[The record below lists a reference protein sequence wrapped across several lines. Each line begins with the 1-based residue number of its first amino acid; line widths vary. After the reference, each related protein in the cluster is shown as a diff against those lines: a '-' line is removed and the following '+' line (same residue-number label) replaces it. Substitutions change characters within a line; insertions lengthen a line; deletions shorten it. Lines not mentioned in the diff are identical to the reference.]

1 MVDSSETPQQE
12 SLTGL
17 PPLPSIEY
25 FQRDYATGFVRPS
38 RRVLAGLGF
47 CLALAGLLG
56 IFFFSAQNED
66 NIASAETTTTEQSSE
81 IGPASPV
88 NVNPE
93 VVLGDSQSSTTIS
106 SSGLE
111 LATSDD
117 SDEEGTVRP
126 FSANRAACTSLYA
139 NPTADVAFRLQQD
152 VPTSPSS
159 STTQDQTTSTAPST
173 EASTTAA
180 STTATPTTATPTTAA
195 PTTAAPTTAAPTT
208 AAAPVTAPP
217 APPGWADAGHG
228 VNVPI
233 VLLAIRCCES
243 RNNYVAQNSVSTAS
257 GAYQF
262 VDGTWAGQ
270 FGVSKA
276 RFATPAQQDTAAVRL
291 WEARGTQP
299 WDASSNC
306 WELDEA

>member
-1 MVDSSETPQQE
+1 MVDRSETPQQE

-38 RRVLAGLGF
+38 RRVMTGLGF
-47 CLALAGLLG
+47 CLVLAGLLG
-56 IFFFSAQNED
+56 IFFFSAQDKD
-66 NIASAETTTTEQSSE
+66 NIASAETTTTERSSRVD
-81 IGPASPV
+81 PASPIS
-88 NVNPE
+88 VNPE
-93 VVLGDSQSSTTIS
+93 VAFGDSQSSTTIS
-106 SSGLE
+106 SNGLE
-111 LATSDD
+111 LAAD
-117 SDEEGTVRP
+117 SEDDEETVRP

-139 NPTADVAFRLQQD
+139 NPTADVAFRFQQD

-180 STTATPTTATPTTAA
+180 STTATPTTATPTTAT